1 MAIKV
6 VRNEVDGWDVV
17 REDEDSA
24 MSNHA
29 TREDAEE
36 AARIRAEEDRVG
48 DAGDKPVVVDTE
60 HVHEIDDTRQGVK
73 PAFLAM
79 AGLFAVVTILII
91 VLAVTGS
98 LTDFGS

>member
-29 TREDAEE
+29 TREEAEE
-36 AARIRAEEDRVG
+36 AARIRSEEDRVNDVG
-48 DAGDKPVVVDTE
+48 DEPVVVDTE
-60 HVHEIDDTRQGVK
+60 HVHKLDDTRQGVK

-79 AGLFAVVTILII
+79 AGLLAVVTIILV

>member
-29 TREDAEE
+29 TREQAEE
-36 AARIRAEEDRVG
+36 AARIRSEEDRVN
-48 DAGDKPVVVDTE
+48 DAGDEPVVVDTE
-60 HVHEIDDTRQGVK
+60 HIYALDDTRQGVK

-79 AGLFAVVTILII
+79 AGLLAVITILVI
-91 VLAVTGS
+91 VLALTGS